1 MFRKK
6 HFQFSTFNFQF
17 PHGAALAG
25 FLAGIVTGIFG
36 GAGGMVLI
44 PLLGLWTAVQPEEL
58 FPISVGVMLPVCL
71 FSLWLISRTGPL
83 PWLDALP
90 YLLGSAAGGALAGTV
105 GKKVPTLWLHRSF
118 GVLLL
123 WGGVRYLW

>member
-1 MFRKK
+1 MQRNK
-6 HFQFSTFNFQF
+6 HFQF
-17 PHGAALAG
+17 PLGAALAG
-25 FLAGIVTGIFG
+25 FLAGIVNGIFG

-44 PLLGLWTAVQPEEL
+44 PALGLWTAVQPDEL
-58 FPISVGVMLPVCL
+58 FPFSVVVLLPVCL

-90 YLLGSAAGGALAGTV
+90 FLLGSAAGGVLAGTV
-105 GKKVPTLWLHRSF
+105 GKKVPTLWLHRIF

>member
-17 PHGAALAG
+17 PLGAALAG
-25 FLAGIVTGIFG
+25 FLAGIVNGIFG

-44 PLLGLWTAVQPEEL
+44 LLLGLWTAVQPEEL

-83 PWLDALP
+83 PWVDALP
-90 YLLGSAAGGALAGTV
+90 YLLGSAAGGVLAGTV

>member
-17 PHGAALAG
+17 PLGAALAG
-25 FLAGIVTGIFG
+25 FLAGIVNGIFG

-58 FPISVGVMLPVCL
+58 FPISGGGMLPVCL

-90 YLLGSAAGGALAGTV
+90 YLLGSAAGGVLAGTV
-105 GKKVPTLWLHRSF
+105 GRKVPTLWLHRSF

>member
-1 MFRKK
+1 MRK
-6 HFQFSTFNFQF
+6 SYF
-17 PHGAALAG
+17 PGAALAG

-44 PLLGLWTAVQPEEL
+44 PLMGLWTAVQSEEV

-90 YLLGSAAGGALAGTV
+90 YLLGSAAGGVLAGTV

-118 GVLLL
+118 GILLL

>member
-1 MFRKK
+1 MQRNK
-6 HFQFSTFNFQF
+6 HFQF
-17 PHGAALAG
+17 PLGAALAG
-25 FLAGIVTGIFG
+25 FLAGIVNGIFG

-44 PLLGLWTAVQPEEL
+44 PLLGLWTAVQPDEF

-90 YLLGSAAGGALAGTV
+90 YLLGSAAGGVLAGTV
-105 GKKVPTLWLHRSF
+105 GKKVPTLWLHRIF

-123 WGGVRYLW
+123 WGGMRYLW

>member
-1 MFRKK
+1 MQRNK
-6 HFQFSTFNFQF
+6 HFQF
-17 PHGAALAG
+17 PLGAALAG
-25 FLAGIVTGIFG
+25 FLAGIVNGIFG

-44 PLLGLWTAVQPEEL
+44 PALGLWTAVQPDEF

-90 YLLGSAAGGALAGTV
+90 YLLGSAAGGVLAGTV
-105 GKKVPTLWLHRSF
+105 GRRVPTLWLHRIF